1 MRVLEITNTYPPG
14 DVSGVGTL
22 VQELARA
29 LAAAGHEPVVWTRRA
44 SGAREPFVVPIGGQ
58 KLLFPLAAGWRM
70 LTGGGAARFD
80 AVHVHESDGV
90 VALLA
95 LALLRLAGSAR
106 GGARRIATL
115 QVSYREE
122 RRTTRPVRDRGEI
135 VARPSAA
142 ERRFK
147 WLRAPLLSL
156 AGRLTARLSDVVV
169 APSRRTAAE
178 LARDYGARDVV
189 VIPNGVP
196 AGEAARREPP
206 PVPTVLY
213 AGRLRARKAP
223 VVLVRAFATVVER
236 LPEARLV
243 IAGDGDERPGVER
256 EIARLGLGGHVDL
269 LGAVSREEVGR
280 RLRQATLFCLPSIYE
295 GLPLAI
301 LEAMAAGVPV
311 VTTAVSG
318 HPDAIVD
325 GESGWLVPAE
335 DSAALASA
343 LVHALTDPAEA
354 RRRAAAASARFAE
367 RFEIGVVARRYVELL
382 APRGA

>member
-1 MRVLEITNTYPPG
+1 MRVLELTNTYPPG

-29 LAAAGHEPVVWTRRA
+29 LVASGHEPVVWTRR
-44 SGAREPFVVPIGGQ
+44 STGATESFVTPIGGP

-70 LTGGGAARFD
+70 LTGGAAARFD

-95 LALLRLAGSAR
+95 LALLRAVGSER
-106 GGARRIATL
+106 GKARRIATL

-135 VARPSAA
+135 VSRPSVG
-142 ERRFK
+142 ERRFAR
-147 WLRAPLLSL
+147 LRAPLLAL
-156 AGRLTARLSDVVV
+156 AGRITARLADVVV
-169 APSRRTAAE
+169 APSRQTAAE
-178 LARDYGARDVV
+178 LARDYGAREVL

-196 AGEAARREPP
+196 AADASRREPP
-206 PVPTVLY
+206 PAPTVLY

-223 VVLVRAFATVVER
+223 VVLIRAFAKVVER
-236 LPEARLV
+236 LPAARLV
-243 IAGDGDERPGVER
+243 IAGDGDERAGVER
-256 EIARLGLGGHVDL
+256 EIARLGLGANVEL
-269 LGAVSREEVGR
+269 LGAVSRAEVAR
-280 RLRQATLFCLPSIYE
+280 RLPAASVFCLPSIYE

-318 HPDAIVD
+318 HPDAVVD

-343 LVHALTDPAEA
+343 LIHALTDPAEA
-354 RRRAAAASARFAE
+354 RRRSAAASARFAE

-382 APRGA
+382 APARS

>member
-1 MRVLEITNTYPPG
+1 MRVLSITNTYPPG

-22 VQELARA
+22 VQELSRA
-29 LAAAGHEPVVWTRRA
+29 LAATGHEPVVWTRRA
-44 SGAREPFVVPIGGQ
+44 TRAEEPYVAPIGGP

-70 LTGGGAARFD
+70 LTGGAAARFD

-135 VARPSAA
+135 VSWPSAA
-142 ERRFK
+142 ERRFAR
-147 WLRAPLLSL
+147 WRAPLLEL
-156 AGRLTARLSDVVV
+156 AGRLTARLADVVV
-169 APSRRTAAE
+169 APSRQTAVE
-178 LARDYGARDVV
+178 LERDYGARDVV

-196 AGEAARREPP
+196 AASEPDQPAAA
-206 PVPTVLY
+206 PTILY
-213 AGRLRARKAP
+213 AGRLRARKA
-223 VVLVRAFATVVER
+223 VIVLVRAFAETVAAVPR
-236 LPEARLV
+236 ARLV
-243 IAGDGDERPGVER
+243 LAGDGDERAAVEA
-256 EIARLGLGGHVDL
+256 EIRRLGIGAHVEL
-269 LGAVSREEVGR
+269 LGAVSRAVVAE
-280 RLRQATLFCLPSIYE
+280 RLRGATLFCLPSIYE
-295 GLPLAI
+295 GLPLAL

-318 HPDAIVD
+318 HPDAVVD
-325 GESGWLVPAE
+325 GETGWLVPPE

-343 LVHALTDPAEA
+343 LIHALSDPAER
-354 RRRAAAASARFAE
+354 RRRAAAASARFAA
-367 RFEIGVVARRYVELL
+367 RFEIGVVARRYLELL
-382 APRGA
+382 AAPAG